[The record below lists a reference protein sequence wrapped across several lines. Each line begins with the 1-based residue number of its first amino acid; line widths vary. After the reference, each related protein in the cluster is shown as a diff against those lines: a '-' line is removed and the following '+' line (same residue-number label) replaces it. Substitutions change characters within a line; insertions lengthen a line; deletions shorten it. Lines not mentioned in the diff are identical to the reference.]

1 MGTGGIPAIRFALV
15 GTTLWLHPRA
25 TSSRH
30 FLASFYFIL
39 TGRLGCQGEVLGFCA
54 NERPP
59 LSLTQRKYVARLEDL
74 RDTLENSPFF
84 KTHEVRVLGTSRC
97 MWAPV

>member
-1 MGTGGIPAIRFALV
+1 MGTGGIPVIRFTLV
-15 GTTLWLHPRA
+15 GTTLWLLPSA

-54 NERPP
+54 NERPS

-84 KTHEVRVLGTSRC
+84 KTHEV
-97 MWAPV
+97 